1 MRAILFISIALFFLL
16 MGASYEKEHHLR
28 QAVNPLLIIKGVC
41 YAYQAICALFG
52 VRKTTTYKDI
62 NTKKGFKKYVG
73 STLHDYMEGFE
84 PEYFDEL
91 VDAYA
96 EMLSMTKEAKEA
108 LQGVIEDIQVC
119 ESQAWME
126 YNLIFD
132 QESLKRG
139 KMSFLSIF
147 SKEEDDGTY
156 TLLFV
161 YMNSSFQLSDNLRLV
176 SERTQVGVFS
186 DTTKQ
191 HIEAKPR
198 GMTNED
204 VDSLFWF
211 FKLATYRYV
220 ADKLG
225 GVKLPDP
232 KLKDE

>member
-1 MRAILFISIALFFLL
+1 
-16 MGASYEKEHHLR
+16 
-28 QAVNPLLIIKGVC
+28 
-41 YAYQAICALFG
+41 
-52 VRKTTTYKDI
+52 
-62 NTKKGFKKYVG
+62 
-73 STLHDYMEGFE
+73 
-84 PEYFDEL
+84 
-91 VDAYA
+91 
-96 EMLSMTKEAKEA
+96 MTKEAKEA

-119 ESQAWME
+119 DSQAWME

-147 SKEEDDGTY
+147 SKEEEDGTY

-211 FKLATYRYV
+211 FQLTTYKYV

-232 KLKDE
+232 QLKDE